1 MAKSRKKK
9 KKRRLSQKAKLKQ
22 LLIRVVLSLIS
33 FIAIVVLFVL
43 FHQEIWHYTIKVY
56 KNIID
61 IEKIQVFISSF
72 GPLSGVV
79 FVVLQAL
86 QVVFAPIPG
95 ELTGFIGGFL
105 FGNVL
110 GTILSTTGLTIG
122 SILAFFIARRLGLKY
137 VEKIV
142 KKHYIEK
149 FNHFVT
155 HKGLYITFVLFL
167 IPGFPKDSLCY
178 LLGLTRLKLA
188 DFIFMNLVGRLPG
201 TIMLTLQ
208 GTAVKNADY
217 REFIIILLGSV
228 ALIFLLYLA
237 KERIL
242 LLTHNIFQRI
252 TKMREKRRSV
262 KDITE
267 EGDGVLRQKGKGM
280 NENNIGSES

>member
-9 KKRRLSQKAKLKQ
+9 KKRRFSKKAKLKQ
-22 LLIRVVLSLIS
+22 LLIRVVLSLLT

-43 FHQEIWHYTIKVY
+43 FHQEIWQHTIKAY
-56 KNIID
+56 KSIID
-61 IEKIQVFISSF
+61 IERIQLFISSF

-79 FVVLQAL
+79 FILLQAL

-105 FGNVL
+105 FGNVW
-110 GTILSTTGLTIG
+110 GTVLSTVGLTVG
-122 SILAFFIARRLGLKY
+122 SILAFFIARRFGLRY

-155 HKGLYITFVLFL
+155 HKGLYITFILFL

-208 GTAVKNADY
+208 GTAVKNESY

-242 LLTHNIFQRI
+242 AMTHGVFQRI
-252 TKMREKRRSV
+252 TKMREQRQAAKNITKEDEIGKSLRKQD
-262 KDITE
+262 KDM
-267 EGDGVLRQKGKGM
+267 QK
-280 NENNIGSES
+280 